1 MKLTYESP
9 EMTYVEE
16 SDIIETNAPV
26 VVGIVVVVVGVV
38 IPTVASG
45 QPSES
50 RIKLNL
56 VAF

>member
-26 VVGIVVVVVGVV
+26 VVEIVVVVVGVV
-38 IPTVASG
+38 IPTVAS
-45 QPSES
+45 
-50 RIKLNL
+50 
-56 VAF
+56 